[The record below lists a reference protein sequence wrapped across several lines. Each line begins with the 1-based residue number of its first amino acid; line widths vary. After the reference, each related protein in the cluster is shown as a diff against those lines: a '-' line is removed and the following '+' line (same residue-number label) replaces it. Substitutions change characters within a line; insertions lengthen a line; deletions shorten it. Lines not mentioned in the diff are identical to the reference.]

1 MEGEYVMDTICDT
14 KKSKTPR
21 TTYVGVFLFFAG
33 LASWF
38 FWKYLETIDYIS
50 CGRLQQPTL
59 SAIFNI

>member
-38 FWKYLETIDYIS
+38 FGSIS
-50 CGRLQQPTL
+50 KL
-59 SAIFNI
+59 STTSAVVVSNN